1 MSNSLHIFGIRH
13 HGQGSAKRLRK
24 ALKVV
29 KPDCILLEAPQDAEK
44 ILEYVAHSKL
54 KPPVAML
61 LYQPNNF
68 HKVSYLP
75 FASFSPEWI
84 AMKYGLAEEI
94 PVRFMDLPMTL
105 QYGVEAMERDQLK
118 ELLKNQQ
125 QTEAY
130 LVRDPLGHMAELAG
144 YSDSER
150 WWNMMFEQQ
159 EDQVVF
165 ETILEMMQTLR
176 AGIGR
181 MESAETLR
189 REAFMRK
196 TLRKAQ
202 KDGFQRIAIVCGAWH
217 SPIFTDLKKY
227 PSAKDNAL
235 LKGIKKVKVQATWVP
250 WTYERLVLNRQYG
263 AGVISPAWYELLF
276 KYQKEETSRW
286 MTRAARLLRNEKMNA
301 SAAHA
306 MEAVRLAETLAS
318 MRGLQLPGMEELK
331 EAAVTVL
338 CEGSEEKLALIEQ
351 KLIVGDR
358 IGNVPDSIPVVPLQ
372 KDLEKQIK
380 ATRLTKYWKAI
391 DTQWLKATKTQPR
404 GGLDFRNEADQA
416 KSHLLHRLNIL
427 GIHWGS
433 VQKEGRF
440 DKGSFKEYWKLKWK
454 PDFVIKLIERSVWG
468 STIQAAATQYLKQ
481 KIEQEA
487 QLQELSELLETVLY
501 ADLPETT
508 NALLQRLR
516 EQAALTEDVLT
527 LMSLLPSL
535 VSSLRY
541 GTTRQINLLSI
552 SELVEELTP
561 RICVG
566 LPPIC
571 LNVEEDFA
579 EEIIEKILAVNTSL
593 HLLQEEDLEQQWYQS
608 LQQILGLKGS
618 LQAKI
623 EGTVVRLLF
632 DRKVLNIKEVKRRMH
647 FNFSIGHP
655 PLEAVLWLEGF
666 LHGSGLLLVHYVE
679 LWQILDDWLKQLTHP
694 EFQETLPLLRRAFS
708 KFAPAERRKI
718 LHRAKYG
725 IPKPSTT
732 LSTIKEEQK
741 RAVAQTVGVLLGWD
755 AK

>member
-1 MSNSLHIFGIRH
+1 MSNPIHIFGIRH
-13 HGQGSAKRLRK
+13 HGQGSAKRLHK
-24 ALKVV
+24 ALQTLE
-29 KPDCILLEAPQDAEK
+29 PDCILLEAPQDAEK
-44 ILEYVAHSKL
+44 ILDYVANPRMKT
-54 KPPVAML
+54 PVAML
-61 LYQPNNF
+61 IYQPANF
-68 HKVSYLP
+68 QEVSYLP

-84 AMKYGLAEEI
+84 TMKYGLLQDI
-94 PVRFMDLPMTL
+94 PVRFMDLPMSL
-105 QYGVEAMERDQLK
+105 QYGIDEMERDELK

-125 QTEAY
+125 QTEVQ
-130 LVRDPLGHMAELAG
+130 LVRDPLAHMASLAG

-150 WWNMMFEQQ
+150 WWNTMFEQQ
-159 EDQVVF
+159 DDQLVF
-165 ETILEMMQTLR
+165 ETILEMMQILR
-176 AGIGR
+176 SGIGR

-196 TLRKAQ
+196 SLRKAQ

-227 PSAKDNAL
+227 PSTKDNAL
-235 LKGIKKVKVQATWVP
+235 LKGIKKVKTQATWVP

-276 KYQKEETSRW
+276 QHQQEETSRW

-306 MEAVRLAETLAS
+306 MEAVRLAETLAT
-318 MRGLQLPGMEELK
+318 MRSLQLPGMEELK
-331 EAAVTVL
+331 EAAITVL
-338 CEGSEEKLALIEQ
+338 CEGSEEKLQLIEQ

-358 IGNVPDSIPVVPLQ
+358 IGNVPDSVPVVPLQ

-380 ATRLTKYWKAI
+380 TTRLTKYWKAI
-391 DTQWLKATKTQPR
+391 DTQWLKATSANPR

-427 GIHWGS
+427 NIPWGT

-454 PDFVIKLIERSVWG
+454 PDFIIKLIEKSVWG
-468 STIQAAATQYLKQ
+468 STIQTAATQYLKQ
-481 KIEQEA
+481 QIEQEA
-487 QLQELSELLETVLY
+487 QLDRLSELLETVLY

-508 NALLQRLR
+508 NALIQRLR
-516 EQAALTEDVLT
+516 EQAALTEDVLM
-527 LMSLLPSL
+527 LMNILPPL
-535 VSSLRY
+535 VNSLRY
-541 GTTRQINLLSI
+541 GTTRQVNLLSI
-552 SELVEELTP
+552 KGLVVELIP

-566 LPPIC
+566 FPPIC
-571 LNVEEDFA
+571 LNVEEEFA
-579 EEIIEKILAVNTSL
+579 KEIIEKTLAVHTAI
-593 HLLQEEDLEQQWYQS
+593 HLLEEDDLEQQWYQS
-608 LQQILGLKGS
+608 LQQILALKGS

-632 DRKVLNIKEVKRRMH
+632 DRKVLAIEEVKRRMY

-666 LHGSGLLLVHYVE
+666 LYGSGLLLVHYVE
-679 LWQILDDWLKQLTHP
+679 LWQILDGWLRQLAHT
-694 EFQETLPLLRRAFS
+694 EFQEMLPLLRRAFS
-708 KFAPAERRKI
+708 NFSPAERRKI

-725 IPKPSTT
+725 LPKPSKT
-732 LSTIKEEQK
+732 SSNVSENQK
-741 RAVAQTVGVLLGWD
+741 NAIAQTVGALLGWD
-755 AK
+755 FK

>member
-1 MSNSLHIFGIRH
+1 MSDSIHIFGIRH

-24 ALKVV
+24 ALKALQ
-29 KPDCILLEAPQDAEK
+29 PDCILLEAPQDAEK
-44 ILEYVAHSKL
+44 ILEYVANPKL

-61 LYQPNNF
+61 IYQPTNF

-75 FASFSPEWI
+75 FASFSPEWV
-84 AMKYGLAEEI
+84 AMKYGLAQDI
-94 PVRFMDLPMTL
+94 PIRFMDLPMSL
-105 QYGVEAMERDQLK
+105 QYGIEAMEQDPLK
-118 ELLKNQQ
+118 NLLKNQQ

-130 LVRDPLGHMAELAG
+130 LVRDPLGYMATLAG

-150 WWNMMFEQQ
+150 WWNTMFEQQ

-176 AGIGR
+176 IGIGR

-217 SPIFTDLKKY
+217 SPVFTDLKKY
-227 PSAKDNAL
+227 PSSKDNAL
-235 LKGIKKVKVQATWVP
+235 LKGIKKVKVAATWVP
-250 WTYERLVLNRQYG
+250 WTYERLVLNSGYG

-276 KYQKEETSRW
+276 KHQQEETSRW
-286 MTRAARLLRNEKMNA
+286 MTRAARLLRNEKMNT

-306 MEAVRLAETLAS
+306 MEAVRLAETLAT

-331 EAAVTVL
+331 EAAITVL
-338 CEGSEEKLALIEQ
+338 CEGSEEKLALIEE

-358 IGNVPDSIPVVPLQ
+358 IGNVPDSVPVVPLQ

-391 DTQWLKATKTQPR
+391 DTQWLKATSANPR
-404 GGLDFRNEADQA
+404 GGLDFRNETDQA

-427 GIHWGS
+427 GIHWGN

-454 PDFVIKLIERSVWG
+454 PDFIIKLIERSVWG
-468 STIQAAATQYLKQ
+468 NTIQAAATQYLKQ

-487 QLQELSELLETVLY
+487 QLQELSQLLETVLY

-508 NALLQRLR
+508 NALIERLR

-541 GTTRQINLLSI
+541 GTTRQVNLLSI
-552 SELVEELTP
+552 RGLVGELIP

-566 LPPIC
+566 LPLIC
-571 LNVEEDFA
+571 LNVEKDFA
-579 EEIIEKILAVNTSL
+579 NEIIEKILAVNTSI
-593 HLLQEEDLEQQWYQS
+593 HLLQEEDLEQQWHQS

-632 DRKVLNIKEVKRRMH
+632 DRKVLDLKEVKRRMH

-666 LHGSGLLLVHYVE
+666 LHGSGLLLVHYAE
-679 LWQILDDWLKQLTHP
+679 LWQILDDWLKQLTQA

-708 KFAPAERRKI
+708 NFAPAERRKI
-718 LHRAKYG
+718 LHRAKHG
-725 IPKPSTT
+725 SPKSSPTP
-732 LSTIKEEQK
+732 STIKEDQK
-741 RAVAQTVGVLLGWD
+741 KVVAQTVGALLGWE